1 MTERSAPAWRASDRS
16 IEQTNEPLPEH
27 GTQRL
32 GAGLRQRPSARAW
45 PDCLIVG
52 ARPAYPISLRA
63 EGKRAKSPISV
74 AIVSPSSGP
83 IPGIVSMTLFVASAT
98 ASTAAR

>member
-1 MTERSAPAWRASDRS
+1 
-16 IEQTNEPLPEH
+16 
-27 GTQRL
+27 
-32 GAGLRQRPSARAW
+32 
-45 PDCLIVG
+45 LIVG

-74 AIVSPSSGP
+74 AIVTPSSGP